1 MHKSQMH
8 CAKKPDP
15 KGYVTYASIYGIFTK
30 ANFRERKK
38 KNRSRGCRGLRVK
51 WKDCLQRGHGG
62 NLGMI
67 GLFYIP

>member
-38 KNRSRGCRGLRVK
+38 KTDQEVA
-51 WKDCLQRGHGG
+51 GG
-62 NLGMI
+62 
-67 GLFYIP
+67 